1 MLQRIASALTRWS
14 TRWVPDSWVIAVI
27 LTVVAAVAAVL
38 ATGQTPLAVV
48 GFWGDGLWELL
59 AFGMQMAIV
68 IVSGY
73 ILAETPVFR
82 RGLEKLATLATGP
95 RSAVALM
102 ALTSLLLAWVN
113 WGLSLIGSGVFAKTL
128 ARRVP
133 QADFRLLVAS
143 AYLGLGCLWHAGL
156 SASAPLLVATEGH
169 FLVKQVGVIPVTQT
183 IFHPFNLLLSLA
195 VIVVMTTV
203 AVVAHPPAAESDT
216 LTDPEPP
223 SHALP
228 ARPAHTPAERLE
240 QSPVIN
246 WVIGGAGLL
255 WLVQYLAAKG
265 AAGINL
271 NVVNLF
277 FLSLGVLLHGTPQR
291 FLKAAEEAGHHV
303 WGIVVQFP
311 LYGGIFGI
319 IKYSGLQDIASVW
332 FAGATTPAL
341 YPLFVTW
348 YSGVL
353 NYLIPSGG
361 AKWAVE
367 APYVLQAAQTMGASV
382 PATVLAYAWGDMLTD
397 IIQPF
402 WAIPLLG
409 LAKLQFR
416 DIMGYALLF
425 FAIYALLVTAA
436 FAAAPWFF

>member
-1 MLQRIASALTRWS
+1 MLQRIALALTRWS

-27 LTVVAAVAAVL
+27 LTLVAGLTAVL
-38 ATGQTPLAVV
+38 ATGKTPLAVI

-68 IVSGY
+68 IVSGH
-73 ILAETPVFR
+73 ILAETPLFKR
-82 RGLEKLATLATGP
+82 LLERLAGLAKGP

-102 ALTSLLLAWVN
+102 ALTSMLLAWVN

-169 FLVKQVGVIPVTQT
+169 FLVKQIGVIPVTQT

-195 VIVVMTTV
+195 VLVVMTTV
-203 AVVAHPPAAESDT
+203 AVVAHPPQAAAVFLD
-216 LTDPEPP
+216 D
-223 SHALP
+223 HAP
-228 ARPAHTPAERLE
+228 VQHSPMAQAARTPAEAIE

-246 WVIGGAGLL
+246 LLTGGAGLL
-255 WLVQYLAAKG
+255 WLAQYLAQKG

-277 FLSLGVLLHGTPQR
+277 FLSLGVLLHVTPQR

-303 WGIVVQFP
+303 WGIVIQFP

-319 IKYSGLQDIASVW
+319 IKYSGLQDIASAW
-332 FAGATTPAL
+332 FAGATSPAM

-397 IIQPF
+397 IVQPF

-425 FAIYALLVTAA
+425 FVIYALVVTIG

>member
-1 MLQRIASALTRWS
+1 MMQRLALALTRWS

-27 LTVVAAVAAVL
+27 LTLVAGLTAVL
-38 ATGQTPLAVV
+38 ATGKSPVAVV
-48 GFWGDGLWELL
+48 GYWGDGLWELL

-73 ILAETPVFR
+73 ILAETPVFKNLLER
-82 RGLEKLATLATGP
+82 LAGLAKGP

-102 ALTSLLLAWVN
+102 ALTSLLLAWLN

-133 QADFRLLVAS
+133 KADFRLLVAS

-169 FLVKQVGVIPVTQT
+169 FLVKQIGVIPVTQT

-203 AVVAHPPAAESDT
+203 AVVAHPPEAASVFLD
-216 LTDPEPP
+216 DH
-223 SHALP
+223 SP
-228 ARPAHTPAERLE
+228 AEHPQTQAIPRTPAEAIE
-240 QSPVIN
+240 QSPLIN
-246 WVIGGAGLL
+246 WLIGGAGLL
-255 WLVQYLAAKG
+255 WLVQYLAQKG

-277 FLSLGVLLHGTPQR
+277 FLTLGVLLHGTPQR

-319 IKYSGLQDIASVW
+319 IKYSGLQDIASTW
-332 FAGATTPAL
+332 FAGATSPAL

-397 IIQPF
+397 IVQPF

-425 FAIYALLVTAA
+425 FAVYALLVTAA